1 MSTAAAPSRTR
12 RARGSLSAES
22 ILDAAERIVDADG
35 LHALSMPVLA
45 RELGSG
51 VTSIYWYFRSKDD
64 LVAAL
69 ADRVEQHLY
78 ARLPPIGDGPWADE
92 LVAYFSSYRALMHR
106 TPVYREMFAFRTR
119 STFGGS
125 TVTRSVL
132 RRVDAGLALFV
143 RGGLTP
149 DEAAHAYQV
158 CSAYTNGFIALE
170 HGHAVED
177 ADADVAAVVNESIA
191 RLDPG
196 ELPTLARVTD
206 FGAGMK
212 HDDAQFLR
220 GLRMLLAGVAHAE
233 LS

>member
-1 MSTAAAPSRTR
+1 VSNVRAR
-12 RARGSLSAES
+12 RARGSLSAET
-22 ILDAAERIVDADG
+22 ILDAAERIVARDG

-64 LVAAL
+64 LVVAL
-69 ADRVEQHLY
+69 ADRVEEHLY
-78 ARLPPIGDGPWADE
+78 GRLPSIGDGRWDDE
-92 LVAYFSSYRALMHR
+92 LVAYFSAYRALMHR

-125 TVTRSVL
+125 AVTRSVL
-132 RRVDAGLALFV
+132 RRVDAGHALFV

-177 ADADVAAVVNESIA
+177 AGTDVAAVVNESIA
-191 RLDPG
+191 RIDPG

-206 FGAGMK
+206 FGAGMQ
-212 HDDAQFLR
+212 HDDAQYLR
-220 GLRMLLAGVAHAE
+220 GLRLLLAGVASDHGL